1 MIKWDK
7 RFLSVADIV
16 ATWSKDPSTK
26 VGAVI
31 VKNRRIIATGYNGF
45 PLGIADDDRL
55 QNREEKY
62 PLIIH
67 AEMNALIQAGVGAN
81 GASLYLSG
89 FNGSPCRNCAKHL
102 IAAGICRIV
111 HWNGSVGR
119 KEWLKELM
127 LAKAFFEEAGVEIV
141 GVERGR

>member
-1 MIKWDK
+1 MEKWYK
-7 RFLSVADIV
+7 RFLTVADLV

-31 VKNRRIIATGYNGF
+31 VKNRHIIATGYNGF
-45 PLGIADDDRL
+45 PAGIADDERLTDRDK
-55 QNREEKY
+55 KY

-67 AEMNALIQAGVGAN
+67 AEMNAVLQAGCDAW

-102 IAAGICRIV
+102 IAAGIVQIV
-111 HWNGSVGR
+111 HWKGPVER
-119 KEWLKELM
+119 KEWLEELN
-127 LAKAFFEEAGVEIV
+127 LAKKFFEEAGVEIV
-141 GVERGR
+141 GVDRGN